1 MRDVVFEWYVPHVL
15 SKKERLAKAL
25 TVSAAAVFFIDA
37 VLFMAAMLFPAAAL
51 ALAGFILSRRWNYE
65 YEYVYVNGD
74 FTISK
79 ILHKSRR
86 KDVCHMDR
94 TDFEELIPGR
104 AAPGGTPVK
113 DFTSGLPDKPVYT
126 IRTRGGLI
134 CIEAEEG
141 FISEM
146 KKYYPITD
154 R

>member
-15 SKKERLAKAL
+15 SKKERLVKAL

-86 KDVCHMDR
+86 KDVFHADR
-94 TDFEELIPGR
+94 TDFEEIVPGR
-104 AAPGGTPVK
+104 KTSEATGIR
-113 DFTSGLPDKPVYT
+113 DFSSGFPDRPVYS
-126 IRTRGGLI
+126 IRVKGSWI

-141 FISEM
+141 FINEM